1 MIDKKFVA
9 VVLVMGLIVSIG
21 CVIGQVISIRV
32 DGYSLHQISSAA
44 ESNYSMAYI
53 SCYNKTYTHTQVGE
67 LIFLKDEMPPR
78 YLANSAAVV
87 LADEPP
93 FLTIYYYYSRYDDI
107 VNMLEG
113 DGAKY
118 LTFNP
123 GQPETAEF
131 GVIMPWR
138 I

>member
-1 MIDKKFVA
+1 M
-9 VVLVMGLIVSIG
+9 
-21 CVIGQVISIRV
+21 
-32 DGYSLHQISSAA
+32 
-44 ESNYSMAYI
+44 
-53 SCYNKTYTHTQVGE
+53 
-67 LIFLKDEMPPR
+67 IFLKDEMPPR
-78 YLANSAAVV
+78 YLANSASVV